1 MINWTY
7 NAKDYEEN
15 SFPIIPVGDHRVRIE
30 SAEEMTSKT
39 GRDMIKLTLAVSGA
53 HGKLFHYVVFM
64 EENRQLTNAN
74 LGAIFDSFGITP
86 GDMDILGWR
95 NRVGAARVKHELYE
109 GKPQAR
115 ISFFIEKSKQ
125 GNLPP
130 WTEVGGGVGGGTV
143 ASLRDEYLDIEAG
156 TPIPANAR
164 HAVVPF

>member
-1 MINWTY
+1 MISWKY
-7 NAKDYEEN
+7 NAKDYEEK

-86 GDMDILGWR
+86 GNMDTNQWR
-95 NRVGAARVKHELYE
+95 GRVGAAHVKHEEYD
-109 GKPQAR
+109 GKPAAR
-115 ISFFIEKSKQ
+115 VAYFIIKSKQ
-125 GNLPP
+125 DSLPP
-130 WTEVGGGVGGGTV
+130 WAGT
-143 ASLRDEYLDIEAG
+143 ATSIREEYIDIEA
-156 TPIPANAR
+156 PANAR
-164 HAVVPF
+164 NAEVPF